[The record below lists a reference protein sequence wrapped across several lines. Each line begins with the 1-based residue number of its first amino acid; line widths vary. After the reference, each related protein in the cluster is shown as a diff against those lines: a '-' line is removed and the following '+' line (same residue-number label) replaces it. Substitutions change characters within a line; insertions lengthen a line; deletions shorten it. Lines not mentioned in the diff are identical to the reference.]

1 MDLCCITS
9 LSLVN
14 QTNSL
19 REVISILRFMMDF
32 TLMQEEI
39 QIIEV

>member
-1 MDLCCITS
+1 MGLCCITS

-19 REVISILRFMMDF
+19 REVILILEFMMDYAS
-32 TLMQEEI
+32 MQGGI
-39 QIIEV
+39 QIKEV